1 MFTFK
6 KSAAALSVAA
16 CLGFS
21 LPALADNTTS
31 NIVGTISANDYSQ
44 YTVTASEPK
53 TGYSRQI
60 SVSDTGQF
68 RFAKL
73 PTGEYNIVISKNG
86 KVVSEDKL
94 RVTLGSNTTANFD
107 FLDSAGVERISVTG
121 SRMSAVDVSTT
132 DSGLVIGEFELD
144 RLPVARNLT
153 AVSLLAPG
161 TVKGEGG
168 FGNTA
173 SFGGA
178 SVAENSCYI
187 NGLEVTNTRQGL
199 GCGSVPFEFYKEFQ
213 VKTGGYSAQFGRTTG
228 GVINAVTK
236 SGTNEWEFA
245 ATAEWSPSSLQEE
258 GRISRGDGQTGN
270 IFRDERLDKDDT
282 FDLTLSASGAIIE
295 DTLFIYALVNPR
307 SVKNEFAF
315 ANGTRRITPDD
326 EFRKREASGSDNLFW
341 GAKLDW
347 QISDDHRLS
356 YFAYSDRS
364 DTTEEIWGYNPNTGV
379 IDSGDPELNLR
390 KRGGEAQSLTYTG
403 YITDDLS
410 VSAMAGKIET
420 EYNTLKPGV
429 DLNCPSVN
437 DTRNVTNPIEGCGQG
452 GSIGNNFDENTQYRL
467 DVEYVLNDH
476 TIKAGF
482 DIQERQSSRLDEP
495 VGGHDYTYSSLIPT
509 GTIQGIPYTNN
520 TGANQDYVTDRIF
533 AGGGGFSSD
542 LTAYYIED
550 TWQATDNLVLNIGV
564 RKDKFE
570 GQGTTG
576 KILFDF
582 DTDIAPRLGFSW
594 DVNGDGDSKVFGTF
608 GTYYLPIAN
617 NTIFRAASGVSDVTT
632 HYTFTGSDATGSPTG
647 TSPITGDQSS
657 SSAVNSVN
665 TIPQKDI
672 FVAQEAD
679 PFARDEYILGYET
692 TLTEDLSVSVRGIYR
707 EVTSV
712 LDDYCGEFAYPYCLL
727 VSPGDSATSFK
738 DGFYYFGDGDDRNY
752 RDFSLFDG
760 EPDPGSLTTIP
771 AADIG
776 LPKGNNE
783 YLALQTQ
790 VDYAS
795 EDLRMTFIYTWS
807 RSTGN
812 FEGAVKS
819 DIVQA
824 DAGVTQDFDFPA
836 LMDGAQGYQAN
847 DRRHV
852 FKLFGS
858 YAITDALAFGFNA
871 SLISG
876 KPLSTFGRGY
886 PDDNPDIYG
895 SYGDTFYIYTGE
907 CPDTNSDGKCQQ
919 SEKVFNFTPRGSAGR
934 SPWQFNVDVALVYD
948 FDISGVEMKASLDV
962 FNVLNLQE
970 VSTQNEHYEISEGQV
985 SQWYGAAYS
994 WQAPRSITLGI
1005 EARF

>member
-16 CLGFS
+16 CLGLS
-21 LPALADNTTS
+21 LPAVADNTTS
-31 NIVGTISANDYSQ
+31 NIVGSIKANDYSQ
-44 YTVTASEPK
+44 YTVTATDPK

-60 SVSDTGQF
+60 SVSDEGTF
-68 RFAKL
+68 RFSKL
-73 PTGEYNIVISKNG
+73 PTGEYDIVISKNG
-86 KVVSEDKL
+86 EVVATDKL
-94 RVTLGSNTTANFD
+94 RVALGSNANADFD
-107 FLDSAGVERISVTG
+107 FLSADGTERIEVTG
-121 SRMSAVDVSTT
+121 ARFSAVDVTST
-132 DSGLVIGEFELD
+132 DSGLVIDEFELD

-161 TVKGEGG
+161 TVAGESG

-228 GVINAVTK
+228 GVVNAVTK

-245 ATAEWSPSSLQEE
+245 AVANFIPSGLQDK
-258 GRISRGDGQTGN
+258 GSVSRGSGSTGLV
-270 IFRDERLDKDDT
+270 FADERIDKESFMDVAI
-282 FDLTLSASGAIIE
+282 SASGPLIE

-307 SVKNEFAF
+307 DSQNDFAF
-315 ANGTRRITPDD
+315 ANGRRRTTPVN
-326 EFRKREASGSDNLFW
+326 EFRERESSGSDNLFW
-341 GAKLDW
+341 GVKLDW
-347 QISDDHRLS
+347 QIAEDHRLS
-356 YFAYSDRS
+356 YFGYSDRN
-364 DTTEEIWGYNPNTGV
+364 DTTETIYDYNGNTGV
-379 IDSGDPELNLR
+379 ISGDPEYNVRL
-390 KRGGEAQSLTYTG
+390 RGGKAQSLTYTG
-403 YITDDLS
+403 YLTDDLS
-410 VSAMAGKIET
+410 VSAMAGQIKT

-437 DTRNVTNPIEGCGQG
+437 DTRTTTNPITSCGQG
-452 GSIGNNFDENTQYRL
+452 GTVGSNNDDNVQYRL
-467 DVEYVLNDH
+467 DLEYVFGDH
-476 TIKAGF
+476 TIKAGL
-482 DIQERQSSRLDEP
+482 DVQNRESTRLDEP
-495 VGGHDYTYSSLIPT
+495 VGGHSYTYSTLIPT

-533 AGGGGFSSD
+533 AGGGGFKSD

-550 TWQATDNLVLNIGV
+550 VWQATENLILNIGL
-564 RKDKFE
+564 RKDKFKGE
-570 GQGTTG
+570 GTTG
-576 KILFDF
+576 KLLFDF
-582 DTDIAPRLGFSW
+582 NTDIAPRLGFSW
-594 DVNGDGDSKVFGTF
+594 DVNGDGDTKVFGTY
-608 GTYYLPIAN
+608 GTYYLPVAN

-647 TSPITGDQSS
+647 IQPITGNLSTSQ
-657 SSAVNSVN
+657 AVNSVS

-672 FVAQEAD
+672 FVAEEAN
-679 PFARDEYILGYET
+679 PFARDEYILGYEQV
-692 TLTEDLSVSVRGIYR
+692 LSDELSFSVTGIYR

-727 VSPGDSATSFK
+727 VSPGDNATSYK
-738 DGFYYFGDGDDRNY
+738 DGFYYYGNGDPRNY
-752 RDFSLFDG
+752 IDFDLFDG
-760 EPDPGSLTTIP
+760 EPDPGSRTTIP

-776 LPKGNNE
+776 LPEGNNE

-790 VDYAS
+790 MMYRAD
-795 EDLRMTFIYTWS
+795 DFRMTFIYTWS

-824 DAGVTQDFDFPA
+824 DAGITQDFDFPA

-847 DRRHV
+847 DRRHA

-858 YAITDALAFGFNA
+858 YDITEDLTFGFNA
-871 SLISG
+871 QLISG

-886 PDDNPDIYG
+886 ITDDPDIYG
-895 SYGDTFYIYTGE
+895 SYGDTFYIYTGQ
-907 CPDTNSDGKCQQ
+907 CPDTNGDGVCQQ
-919 SEKVFNFTPRGSAGR
+919 TEKVFNFTPRGSAGR
-934 SPWQFNVDVALVYD
+934 TPWTFNVDVSLAYS
-948 FDISGVEMKASLDV
+948 FEVEGIEMEASVDL
-962 FNVLNLQE
+962 FNVLNSQE
-970 VSTQNEHYEISEGQV
+970 VISSNEHYEISEGSV
-985 SQWYGAAYS
+985 SQWYGAAYD
-994 WQAPRSITLGI
+994 WQTPRYVRFGF